1 MGKKVLMQIQT
12 LLAEISE
19 GFILEV
25 VFNLEVKNHSH
36 KELMKSEREPSLKER
51 VACVSLKR
59 FEAV

>member
-1 MGKKVLMQIQT
+1 MQIQT

-25 VFNLEVKNHSH
+25 IFNLEVKNHSH
-36 KELMKSEREPSLKER
+36 KELLKSERESSLKER

>member
-1 MGKKVLMQIQT
+1 MGKKLCKFRI

-19 GFILEV
+19 GFILEII
-25 VFNLEVKNHSH
+25 FNLEVKNHSH
-36 KELMKSEREPSLKER
+36 KEELMKSERDSSLKER